1 MPSRFD
7 PTGKL
12 LHHHQARG
20 GLPDKFVTKRGGAI
34 PNAKQFV
41 GGGRPPSLLR
51 PQSVNSSYESTGMQQ
66 RMSPAYSSIDHSGYL
81 SDRTDQR
88 KQINGPSGFGRGG
101 NVASRGNYVGR
112 GRDAGIKDNLMQTK
126 RYALRQFKP
135 CLDSF
140 KENKYFIHKG

>member
-7 PTGKL
+7 PSGKL
-12 LHHHQARG
+12 LHHHQGRG
-20 GLPDKFVTKRGGAI
+20 GPPEKFVTKRGM

-41 GGGRPPSLLR
+41 GGRPPSLLR

-135 CLDSF
+135 CIDSF

>member
-112 GRDAGIKDNLMQTK
+112 GRDAGMKDNLMQTK
-126 RYALRQFKP
+126 RYAMRQLKP
-135 CLDSF
+135 CIDHV
-140 KENKYFIHKG
+140 KENSYFIHKG